1 MHDMKRLKYACYTT
15 NLSISVVSTLSPLL
29 FVTFRSLY
37 GISYTLLGLLVFVYF
52 LAQLFVDL
60 VFSFFSHRFN
70 IPLAVKI
77 TPLLSIVGLLVY
89 AVWPWVF
96 PNSVYAGLMAGTLL
110 FSMSNG
116 FTEVLISPVIA
127 SIPSD
132 DPDREMSKL
141 HSVYAWGVV
150 AVVLFSTLYLLAFGS
165 ENWQYLPLV
174 LMVVPVLS
182 FGLYCGVQIPKMET
196 PEKVSG
202 TFRYLK
208 NKSLWLCVA
217 AIFLGGAAECTM
229 SQWCSGY
236 LEQAMGIPKLW
247 GDIFGV
253 AVFSMMLGL
262 GRTLYAKFGKYVSRV
277 LLAGIIGATVCY
289 FLAAL
294 SPWPVVGLLA
304 CGLTGF
310 CTSML
315 WPGNLIVAADR
326 FPEGGVFIYALMA
339 AGGDFGAAA
348 GPQLVGMVTD
358 TVIASPELSAIAQS
372 LQLSAEQLGMKL
384 GMLVGMLFPLLA
396 IPVFVAIWKS
406 RKDNEG

>member
-1 MHDMKRLKYACYTT
+1 MKRLKYACYTT

-37 GISYTLLGLLVFVYF
+37 GISYTLLGLLVLVYF

-60 VFSFFSHRFN
+60 AFSFFSHKFN
-70 IPLAVKI
+70 ISLSVKI
-77 TPLLSIVGLLVY
+77 TPLLSVIGLLVY
-89 AVWPWVF
+89 ALWPWVF
-96 PNSVYAGLMAGTLL
+96 PNHVYAGLMAGTLL

-127 SIPSD
+127 AIPSE

-150 AVVLFSTLYLLAFGS
+150 AVVLFTTVYLLVFGS
-165 ENWQYLPLV
+165 ENWQYLPLI
-174 LMVVPVLS
+174 LIAVPLLS
-182 FGLYCGVQIPKMET
+182 FCLYCGVRIPDMER

-202 TFRYLK
+202 TFRFLK
-208 NKSLWLCVA
+208 DKGLWLCVA

-236 LEQAMGIPKLW
+236 LEQALKIPKLW

-262 GRTLYAKFGKYVSRV
+262 GRTLYAKFGKHISPV
-277 LLAGIIGATVCY
+277 LLAGIVGATVCY
-289 FLAAL
+289 FIAAL

-326 FPEGGVFIYALMA
+326 FPDGGVFIYALMA
-339 AGGDFGAAA
+339 AGGDFGAAV
-348 GPQLVGMVTD
+348 GPQLVGVVTD
-358 TVIASPELSAIAQS
+358 AAMASPALGQMAVS
-372 LQLSAEQLGMKL
+372 LQLAPEQLGMKL
-384 GMLVGMLFPLLA
+384 GMLVGMLFPLAA
-396 IPVFVAIWKS
+396 IPVFIAI
-406 RKDNEG
+406 RKNRRKIEAA

>member
-1 MHDMKRLKYACYTT
+1 M
-15 NLSISVVSTLSPLL
+15 VSTLSPLL

-77 TPLLSIVGLLVY
+77 TPVLSIIGLIVY

-96 PNSVYAGLMAGTLL
+96 PNSVYVGLMTGTLL

-127 SIPSD
+127 AIPSE

-150 AVVLFSTLYLLAFGS
+150 GVVLFSTLYLLAFGS

-174 LMVVPVLS
+174 LMAMPALS
-182 FGLYCGVQIPKMET
+182 FGLYCGVRIPKMET

-202 TFRYLK
+202 VFRYLK
-208 NKSLWLCVA
+208 NKSLWLCFV
-217 AIFLGGAAECTM
+217 AIFIGGAAECTM

-253 AVFSMMLGL
+253 AVFSTMLGL
-262 GRTLYAKFGKYVSRV
+262 GRTLYAKFGKRISCV
-277 LLAGIIGATVCY
+277 LLAGVIGAVVCY
-289 FLAAL
+289 LIAAI
-294 SPWPVVGLLA
+294 SPWPIVGLLA

-310 CTSML
+310 SVSML
-315 WPGNLIVAADR
+315 WPGNLIVASDR
-326 FPEGGVFIYALMA
+326 FPDGGVFIYALMA

-348 GPQLVGMVTD
+348 GPQLVGVVTD
-358 TVIASPELSAIAQS
+358 AVIANPGLAPIAQS
-372 LQLSAEQLGMKL
+372 LQLTVEQLGMKL

>member
-1 MHDMKRLKYACYTT
+1 
-15 NLSISVVSTLSPLL
+15 
-29 FVTFRSLY
+29 
-37 GISYTLLGLLVFVYF
+37 
-52 LAQLFVDL
+52 
-60 VFSFFSHRFN
+60 
-70 IPLAVKI
+70 
-77 TPLLSIVGLLVY
+77 
-89 AVWPWVF
+89 
-96 PNSVYAGLMAGTLL
+96 
-110 FSMSNG
+110 
-116 FTEVLISPVIA
+116 
-127 SIPSD
+127 
-132 DPDREMSKL
+132 
-141 HSVYAWGVV
+141 
-150 AVVLFSTLYLLAFGS
+150 
-165 ENWQYLPLV
+165 
-174 LMVVPVLS
+174 
-182 FGLYCGVQIPKMET
+182 
-196 PEKVSG
+196 
-202 TFRYLK
+202 
-208 NKSLWLCVA
+208 
-217 AIFLGGAAECTM
+217 
-229 SQWCSGY
+229 
-236 LEQAMGIPKLW
+236 MGIPKLW

-396 IPVFVAIWKS
+396 IPVFVAIRKS
-406 RKDNEG
+406 RKNIEQ

>member
-1 MHDMKRLKYACYTT
+1 MKRLKYACYTT

-29 FVTFRSLY
+29 FVTFRGLY
-37 GISYTLLGLLVFVYF
+37 GISYTLLGLLVLVYF

-60 VFSFFSHRFN
+60 AFSFFSHKFN
-70 IPLAVKI
+70 IALSVKI
-77 TPLLSIVGLLVY
+77 TPLLSVIGLLVY
-89 AVWPWVF
+89 AIWPWVF
-96 PNSVYAGLMAGTLL
+96 PNHVYAGLMAGTLL

-127 SIPSD
+127 AIPSD

-150 AVVLFSTLYLLAFGS
+150 AVVLFTTVYLLVFGS
-165 ENWQYLPLV
+165 ENWQYLPLI
-174 LMVVPVLS
+174 LIAVPLLS
-182 FGLYCGVQIPKMET
+182 FCLYCGVRIPDMER
-196 PEKVSG
+196 PERVSG
-202 TFRYLK
+202 TFRFLK
-208 NKSLWLCVA
+208 DKGLWLCVA

-236 LEQAMGIPKLW
+236 LEQALKIPKLW

-262 GRTLYAKFGKYVSRV
+262 GRSLYAKFGKRISKV

-289 FLAAL
+289 LTAAL

-326 FPEGGVFIYALMA
+326 FPDGGVFIYALMA
-339 AGGDFGAAA
+339 AGGDFGAAV
-348 GPQLVGMVTD
+348 GPQLVGVVTD
-358 TVIASPELSAIAQS
+358 AAMASPALGQMAAS
-372 LQLSAEQLGMKL
+372 LQLAPEQLGMKL
-384 GMLVGMLFPLLA
+384 GMLVGMLFPLVA
-396 IPVFVAIWKS
+396 IPVFIAI
-406 RKDNEG
+406 RKNRRKIEAV